1 MWSWFN
7 CYLSGR
13 HDYGMWCEPGT
24 IFLRCIH
31 CGRRSPGWHLHGA
44 DAPSVSHDA
53 TASTPRASVAKPVA
67 VAVAPTPA
75 AILPFKRPALG

>member
-1 MWSWFN
+1 MWNWFN

-31 CGRRSPGWHLHGA
+31 CGRRSSGWHLHETPEPVKSVA
-44 DAPSVSHDA
+44 AVKAAPAPAAVVA
-53 TASTPRASVAKPVA
+53 IAAQLPRAA
-67 VAVAPTPA
+67 V
-75 AILPFKRPALG
+75 IPFKRPAVS